1 MRIFNTGFC
10 AVLALFCFSALRA
23 QSLPTLGKASEIVT
37 GSLPDGISYYLV
49 NNPNTPGFADFALV
63 QPQRTDRVSPRDDL
77 AGLPHFFGR
86 KPCDFLGDY
95 AVGYG
100 RKGFIE
106 HNRDATVFRFS
117 NVPVSSPEVTDST
130 LLMLFDI
137 ARSSKYAQ
145 AIVVS
150 GNIDVQAVIERIRIL
165 SMTISRREPVDD
177 ELGYS
182 WKQQDKAVITTTTRP
197 VASITAIYRS
207 PRSDRELMNTIQ
219 PVMSHLLASET
230 DIILKRRITAAFTKA
245 ELPLADYRFVYSGS
259 EDNSGDELISISI
272 LTAGDKL
279 EEALR
284 TLSGVLSTMDT
295 DGATMD
301 EVYFARTV
309 IAESMVQYHNHRTS
323 NGEYLTKCIS
333 SYLYGSNLAPTT
345 SLSKVFSARK
355 LDLGRERELLNRYI
369 SAVMS
374 SDRNLHLRVGA
385 PVTPDAEMV
394 RKVFMEGW
402 AEGNTVIPELPTAAD
417 TLKLAVS
424 RRKVKLKSTAKDSF
438 TGGKLWNFS
447 NGISVIYKKTA
458 DVGAFHYG
466 FMLKGGWAEI
476 SGIKGTEPA
485 FVQDVLALGKIGGL
499 EADRLQD
506 LLSMYGVTFTPSIT
520 MSDVRF
526 TGTAPT
532 PSLSLVLKTMVA
544 VANNYQPDSG
554 AYGRYLK
561 EEPVRMIRDKFTDE
575 GTRAVLDSLMCPDY
589 EFAAGS
595 LPELPSQ
602 DLDLRIG
609 NYMIQKGSS
618 IKNCV
623 IVLVGDLSEEIT
635 QKLLS
640 QTLGSLRTGQ
650 QRVSRPRMSYP
661 LRRCWSTIGVQHD
674 WRSRSVNVALSALWP
689 FGAEGYSQMNLACT
703 VLKAELD
710 KALMR
715 DGMYSVVTCRS
726 DLLPAEKMII
736 HIHCEP
742 IIPSGLPSDVT
753 PVLPVQSLMTVRS
766 VINRLAT
773 SEVDAEKLKMC
784 KTMLINRF
792 KAEEGSTE
800 LLRDAVLDRG
810 SVGQDVRAGYAQRI
824 KAVSA
829 ADLQK
834 LFSTLTGSHAE
845 YIVQ

>member
-1 MRIFNTGFC
+1 
-10 AVLALFCFSALRA
+10 
-23 QSLPTLGKASEIVT
+23 
-37 GSLPDGISYYLV
+37 
-49 NNPNTPGFADFALV
+49 
-63 QPQRTDRVSPRDDL
+63 
-77 AGLPHFFGR
+77 
-86 KPCDFLGDY
+86 
-95 AVGYG
+95 
-100 RKGFIE
+100 
-106 HNRDATVFRFS
+106 
-117 NVPVSSPEVTDST
+117 
-130 LLMLFDI
+130 ML
-137 ARSSKYAQ
+137 
-145 AIVVS
+145 
-150 GNIDVQAVIERIRIL
+150 
-165 SMTISRREPVDD
+165 
-177 ELGYS
+177 
-182 WKQQDKAVITTTTRP
+182 
-197 VASITAIYRS
+197 
-207 PRSDRELMNTIQ
+207 
-219 PVMSHLLASET
+219 
-230 DIILKRRITAAFTKA
+230 
-245 ELPLADYRFVYSGS
+245 
-259 EDNSGDELISISI
+259 
-272 LTAGDKL
+272 
-279 EEALR
+279 
-284 TLSGVLSTMDT
+284 
-295 DGATMD
+295 
-301 EVYFARTV
+301 
-309 IAESMVQYHNHRTS
+309 
-323 NGEYLTKCIS
+323 
-333 SYLYGSNLAPTT
+333 
-345 SLSKVFSARK
+345 
-355 LDLGRERELLNRYI
+355 
-369 SAVMS
+369 S

-385 PVTPDAEMV
+385 PVTPDAERV

-402 AEGNTVIPELPTAAD
+402 AEGNTVIPELPTAED

-424 RRKVKLKSTAKDSF
+424 RRRVKLKSTAKDSF

-447 NGISVIYKKTA
+447 NGISVIYKKTS

-476 SGIKGTEPA
+476 PGIKGTEPA

-532 PSLSLVLKTMVA
+532 SSLSLVLKTMVA

-554 AYGRYLK
+554 AYDRYLK
-561 EEPVRMIRDKFTDE
+561 EEPVRMIRDKFTDK

-609 NYMIQKGSS
+609 NYMIQKCSS

-661 LRRCWSTIGVQHD
+661 LRRCWSTIAVQHD

-715 DGMYSVVTCRS
+715 DGMYSVVSCRS

-773 SEVDAEKLKMC
+773 SEIDAEKLKMC

-834 LFSTLTGSHAE
+834 LFSTLSGSNAE